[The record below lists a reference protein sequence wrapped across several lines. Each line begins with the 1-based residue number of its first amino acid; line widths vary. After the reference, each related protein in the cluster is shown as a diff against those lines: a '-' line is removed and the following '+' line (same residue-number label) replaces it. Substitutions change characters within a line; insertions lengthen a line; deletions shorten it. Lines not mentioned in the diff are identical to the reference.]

1 MIRALITTVLALCAL
16 ASPAAAQ
23 TDSPSI
29 ASPSIEA
36 TTAAQSPPIVG
47 TWNIVAPTGPSVNL
61 VQMYNVDGTMLS
73 IHDEHPTRSTQL
85 GVWSQIG
92 ERQFLMRNVSYRFD
106 ASGHFVSSIENR
118 VIYTVA
124 PDGATM
130 TGRGIRFDL
139 DLAGQP
145 LGPAANWET
154 RGTRLVPLPLE
165 TPLGS

>member
-1 MIRALITTVLALCAL
+1 MIRALVTTVLALCAL
-16 ASPAAAQ
+16 VTPAAAQ
-23 TDSPSI
+23 TGSPVV

-36 TTAAQSPPIVG
+36 RAAQSPPIVG
-47 TWNIVAPTGPSVNL
+47 TWNIVAPTGPSVHL

-92 ERQFLMRNVSYRFD
+92 ERQFLMRNVSYRYD
-106 ASGHFVSSIENR
+106 ASGQIVATIENR
-118 VIYTVA
+118 GIYTVA

-165 TPLGS
+165 APLGS